1 MKVDLWVCE
10 HCGWAGT
17 IPGLSPAKVVKD
29 GETVEVTTDAD
40 GCVVKF
46 EVHVCPVCGVA
57 LKVDKEQRR

>member
-1 MKVDLWVCE
+1 MQITRVKVK
-10 HCGWAGT
+10 G
-17 IPGLSPAKVVKD
+17 AKVVKD